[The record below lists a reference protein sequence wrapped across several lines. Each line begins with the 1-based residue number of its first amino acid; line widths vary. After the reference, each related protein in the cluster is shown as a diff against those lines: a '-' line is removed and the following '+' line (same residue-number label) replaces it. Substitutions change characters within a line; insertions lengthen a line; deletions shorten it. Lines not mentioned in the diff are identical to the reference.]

1 MFTSAPWISNAPAA
15 DSAGADRSP
24 NTSRSRSPPAGR
36 AGPADRDQSERVT
49 GIPMADTWFEQNVYE
64 DQIKT
69 QFMELPLWRR
79 KNVILKCME
88 NPPNNPA
95 SWLLA
100 CIRNYR
106 TQELERRL
114 TGSASVHHRPLPS
127 PLMQG
132 PPLQHVVDGCMQHGA
147 AGGGRPD
154 AGVGLPV
161 AVGAQPA
168 WTQPLLDCWPQRK
181 GQMVGLLVAQLDTE
195 TQAEVY
201 KQSPQTMAS
210 LAFCLAVAGNSSQ
223 TASEQVRAWLQRVAS
238 PPVVPPSPRAVAP
251 KPQVQV
257 IFSGHDR
264 VVAFVLAMTFAHIYE
279 KIHQDSVAML
289 PFIIVGL
296 GQGGPDG
303 VDEAKSSK
311 LEINKSVRTPACVAA
326 FLDTNAVAFKENGV
340 RTVFISVLS
349 ATSLSAQGC
358 DSAASC
364 GEAVLHRGA
373 FKDVWTP
380 LRWSETMRGAGDGKV
395 ADLLFCPADLPPQVS
410 DLVEKLVGP
419 KQSVQKAI
427 YNGVATVP
435 GVYCT
440 PGDITVVKCLQDH
453 DSCTV
458 KDEWSLVVKSSEVC
472 ARSGLLGHIQR
483 LMEIRVFEERPLTE
497 QEAKLLESF
506 TIVHSNTGER
516 RIASRAWFL
525 KWWGLCKSPFE
536 RLCDESYPC
545 AGTIYSVTGLPAPA
559 SCPGAK
565 PCGQDRFCQQCEA
578 MFQTLDRVYNL
589 PTMADSAV
597 SFVYRAVQAWSSP
610 DERGAM
616 WNRSGDVNRSHECGP
631 GCSYAR

>member
-1 MFTSAPWISNAPAA
+1 
-15 DSAGADRSP
+15 
-24 NTSRSRSPPAGR
+24 
-36 AGPADRDQSERVT
+36 VT
-49 GIPMADTWFEQNVYE
+49 GIPMADTWFDQNVHE

-79 KNVILKCME
+79 KTVILKCME

-114 TGSASVHHRPLPS
+114 TGSASVHNRPLP
-127 PLMQG
+127 PVQMQG
-132 PPLQHVVDGCMQHGA
+132 PPLQSAVQGSMQHGGG
-147 AGGGRPD
+147 GGGRAD
-154 AGVGLPV
+154 AGVVLPS
-161 AVGAQPA
+161 VGGTQPA

-181 GQMVGLLVAQLDTE
+181 SQMIGLLVAQLDAE

-223 TASEQVRAWLQRVAS
+223 SASEQVRAWLQRVAS
-238 PPVVPPSPRAVAP
+238 PPVVPQSPRAVAA

-264 VVAFVLAMTFAHIYE
+264 VVALVLAMTFAHIYE

-289 PFIIVGL
+289 PFIVVGL
-296 GQGGPDG
+296 GQEGADASG
-303 VDEAKSSK
+303 EARSSK

-326 FLDTNAVAFKENGV
+326 FLDTNAAAFKDNGV

-349 ATSLSAQGC
+349 ATSLSAQGG
-358 DSAASC
+358 DSAASS
-364 GEAVLHRGA
+364 GETVLHRGE

-395 ADLLFCPADLPPQVS
+395 AELLFCPADLPPQVN

-440 PGDITVVKCLQDH
+440 PGDITVVKCVQDH
-453 DSCTV
+453 DSATV
-458 KDEWSLVVKSSEVC
+458 KDEWSLVAKSSEVS
-472 ARSGLLGHIQR
+472 ARSGLLGYIQR
-483 LMEIRVFEERPLTE
+483 LMEIRVFEERPLSD

-506 TIVHSNTGER
+506 TIVHSSTGER

-525 KWWGLCKSPFE
+525 KWWGLCKSPLE
-536 RLCDESYPC
+536 RLFDETHPC
-545 AGTIYSVTGLPAPA
+545 SGTIYSVTGLPAPA
-559 SCPGAK
+559 SNPGAK
-565 PCGQDRFCQQCEA
+565 PCGQDRFCQRCEA
-578 MFQTLDRVYNL
+578 MFKMLDRVYSL

-597 SFVYRAVQAWSSP
+597 SFVYRAVQAWTSP
-610 DERGAM
+610 DERGEV